1 VERRN
6 LLHFFDRG
14 RNMTEAKMFGFY
26 TINAEYLK
34 FLHDKDS
41 EVYYNK
47 EYHTLK
53 KLLLVLLLGWGKANI
68 LFH

>member
-1 VERRN
+1 
-6 LLHFFDRG
+6 
-14 RNMTEAKMFGFY
+14 MTEAKMFGFY

-53 KLLLVLLLGWGKANI
+53 KNFCWYYYWVGEKQIFYSINLS
-68 LFH
+68 

>member
-1 VERRN
+1 
-6 LLHFFDRG
+6 
-14 RNMTEAKMFGFY
+14 MTEAKMFGFY